1 MDVLEALLDGPRARG
16 AFLLRVVLDPPWG
29 IRVEDESPLTIL
41 AIIRG
46 HAWVWHENGT
56 PQRLEAGDI
65 AIARGPDHY
74 VIADDPGTTPDV
86 VVYPGQKCTRIADG
100 QLLEDEWS
108 LGVRTWGRSSDGS
121 TAMLIGAY
129 ERVGELSR
137 PLLAALP
144 PLVTLSEAEWGSP
157 LVPFLADE
165 VTRDGAGQRAV
176 LDRLLDVVLISA
188 LRTWFT
194 RQQDDAPAWYRAGTD
209 PVVGKALQLM
219 HNNPAHAWT
228 VAALAGQTGSSRA
241 AFARRFTELVG
252 EPPMAYLTSWR
263 LAMAADLLC
272 KPEATIGAVAHQ
284 VGYGTAFALSA
295 AFKRER
301 GLSPQQHREL
311 AMTGHGDR
319 MGLHTAR
326 TPAST

>member
-1 MDVLEALLDGPRARG
+1 MDVLEGLLDGPRARG
-16 AFLLRVVLDPPWG
+16 AFLLRAVLDPPWG
-29 IRVEDESPLTIL
+29 ISVEDESPLSVL
-41 AIIRG
+41 AMVRG
-46 HAWVWHENGT
+46 HAWIWHEDGA
-56 PQRLEAGDI
+56 PHRLDAGDV

-74 VIADDPGTTPDV
+74 VMADDPGTRPDV

-100 QLLEDEWS
+100 QLLEEEWA
-108 LGVRTWGRSSDGS
+108 LGVRTWGTSADGP

-137 PLLAALP
+137 PLLSALP
-144 PLVTLSEAEWGSP
+144 PLVTLATDEWDSP

-165 VTRDGAGQRAV
+165 ITRDSPGQRAV

-194 RQQDDAPAWYRAGTD
+194 RQRDDAPAWYRAQGD
-209 PVVGKALQLM
+209 PVVGKALQLI
-219 HNNPAHAWT
+219 HHHPAQPWT
-228 VAALAGQTGSSRA
+228 VASLAGEVGASRA

-272 KPEATIGAVAHQ
+272 RPDATIGAVARQ

-301 GLSPQQHREL
+301 GISPQQHREL
-311 AMTGHGDR
+311 A
-319 MGLHTAR
+319 AI
-326 TPAST
+326 A